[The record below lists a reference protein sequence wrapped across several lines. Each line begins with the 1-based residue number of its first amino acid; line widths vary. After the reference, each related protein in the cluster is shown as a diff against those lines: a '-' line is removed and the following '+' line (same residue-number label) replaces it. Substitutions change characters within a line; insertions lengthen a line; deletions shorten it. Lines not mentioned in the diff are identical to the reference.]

1 MLSSSRTIRSRFDG
15 PLEEGAA
22 EVEEE
27 ACLFNDDGRGG
38 SVRSSDSD
46 ALSRGGNPGADFCSI
61 VYLLRL
67 AELAI
72 FVRAK

>member
-22 EVEEE
+22 EVE
-27 ACLFNDDGRGG
+27 DDGRGG

-61 VYLLRL
+61 VYLLGS
-67 AELAI
+67 ELAI
-72 FVRAK
+72 FVRDK